1 MRILGIDPGY
11 AIVGFGVVDYSGA
24 RFQPVAYGAF
34 VTEAHTSFIE
44 RLCSI
49 DDDMQEVLQRYKP
62 DCMAIEKLYFQNNQ
76 KTAIDVAQA
85 RGILIL
91 EAGKQK
97 NSQIQEVKVF

>member
-1 MRILGIDPGY
+1 MKILGIDPGY

-24 RFQPVAYGAF
+24 RFKPIAYGAF
-34 VTEAHTSFIE
+34 ITEAHTSFTE

-49 DDDMQEVLQRYKP
+49 DDDMHEILQRYKP
-62 DCMAIEKLYFQNNQ
+62 DCMAVEKLYFQNNQ

-91 EAGKQK
+91 EAAKTK
-97 NSQIQEVKVF
+97 SSYF